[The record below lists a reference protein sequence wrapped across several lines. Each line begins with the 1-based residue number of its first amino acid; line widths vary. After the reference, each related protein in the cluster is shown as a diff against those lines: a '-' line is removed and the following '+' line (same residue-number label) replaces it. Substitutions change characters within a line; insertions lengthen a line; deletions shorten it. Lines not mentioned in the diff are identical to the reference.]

1 MYATK
6 LCMQRQQQTPINFNV
21 NSDFCPSFFVYV
33 PVILAVITLN
43 DISKQEIGDDAMLH
57 TFSLFIR
64 LPNYTHKKDTETLL
78 SEH

>member
-1 MYATK
+1 M
-6 LCMQRQQQTPINFNV
+6 
-21 NSDFCPSFFVYV
+21 SDL
-33 PVILAVITLN
+33 ILAVITLN

>member
-1 MYATK
+1 M
-6 LCMQRQQQTPINFNV
+6 
-21 NSDFCPSFFVYV
+21 S
-33 PVILAVITLN
+33 VILAVITLN
-43 DISKQEIGDDAMLH
+43 DISKQEIGDDAMLY